1 MKYRKYIC
9 KICGY
14 IYDEEK
20 GIPKAGIPPYTLFD
34 DLPEDF
40 VCPKCGAGKSAFIP
54 LND

>member
-14 IYDEEK
+14 INDEEK

-40 VCPKCGAGKSAFIP
+40 VCPKCKANKSAFV
-54 LND
+54 LLDD